1 MHRRLPLILLVLT
14 AGLVSG
20 VTVSSAAPVLNPSTT
35 SVSFGDQK
43 VGTTSSDST
52 VHITNTG
59 DADLVLATVSASDT
73 TVGSTGE
80 FAVSSNGCGT
90 VPPAGGCD
98 ITVTFSPAS
107 AGPKTGVLSISSN
120 DTASSPTAVSLTGN
134 GTVPQAALVDA
145 SVSFATP
152 RNVPQTKAV
161 TLTNTGNAVLN
172 VAGATLNG
180 DATFTNAGTGNCAGA
195 QL

>member
-1 MHRRLPLILLVLT
+1 MHRRLPLITFVLI
-14 AGLVSG
+14 AGLIFGVS
-20 VTVSSAAPVLNPSTT
+20 VSSAAAVLSASPT

-80 FAVSSNGCGT
+80 FAVSGNGCGT
-90 VPPAGGCD
+90 VPPLGGCD

-120 DTASSPTAVSLTGN
+120 DPASPTTAVSLTGA
-134 GTVPQAALVDA
+134 GTVPVA
-145 SVSFATP
+145 SVNASVGFATS
-152 RNVPQTKAV
+152 RNVPQTLPV
-161 TLTNTGNAVLN
+161 T
-172 VAGATLNG
+172 
-180 DATFTNAGTGNCAGA
+180 
-195 QL
+195 